1 MRKIKKKSLHKSIAI
16 IGEGLTEWFYFES
29 LRQTERFAFDI
40 KPELPKRSDFR
51 ELIKLAR
58 QKREEGYDLVYI
70 VLDMDRM
77 VHNASEK
84 HTYINEKSKTKKNS
98 GIYFIESMPC
108 IELWF
113 LLHFLKTY
121 SNRTY
126 LNYEEIKPKL
136 QKYYPGY
143 NKTLKFFQKTKLYDF
158 LNKKGNESK
167 AIEFADRLMQ
177 DNEKNDNTYANY
189 SEIGRLLV
197 ELRKK

>member
-1 MRKIKKKSLHKSIAI
+1 MRKIKQKSLHKSIAI

-77 VHNASEK
+77 AHNASEK
-84 HTYINEKSKTKKNS
+84 HTYINEKAKTKKKS
-98 GIYFIESMPC
+98 GIHFIESMPC

-113 LLHFLKTY
+113 LLHFLKIY

-126 LNYEEIKPKL
+126 LNYEQVKPQL
-136 QKYYPGY
+136 QKHYPGY
-143 NKTLKFFQKTKLYDF
+143 EKSLQFFKKTKLYDF
-158 LNKKGNESK
+158 LNKKGDELK
-167 AIEFADRLMQ
+167 AIEYADKLLQ
-177 DNEKNDNTYANY
+177 DKEETGNPKANY
-189 SEIGRLLV
+189 TEIARLLS